1 MTGKPNLT
9 EEDPEPQ
16 RAAAGHRDSI
26 ADGLVGI
33 VRLHDV
39 PTAEHLDAVGT
50 LTFHLCSELRF
61 DADFTER
68 VVLAARLHD
77 VGKERI
83 PVDILRKPDS
93 LTASEWA
100 SMAQHADHSATIL
113 GGFSQLADLAPIVRA
128 HHERID
134 GAGYPDHLVGTEIP
148 LEARIIA
155 VPDAFHAMTS
165 IRPYTPVRSPV
176 EAIAEL
182 QRCSGTQFEPE
193 VVRAFVALI
202 GRRFATVEPCLGLRL
217 KQRG

>member
-1 MTGKPNLT
+1 M
-9 EEDPEPQ
+9 
-16 RAAAGHRDSI
+16 
-26 ADGLVGI
+26 

-50 LTFHLCSELRF
+50 LAYFLCTELHF
-61 DADFTER
+61 DDSFTDR

-83 PVDILRKPDS
+83 AVDILRKPEA
-93 LTASEWA
+93 LTPSEWR
-100 SMAQHADHSATIL
+100 SMARHADHSATIVA
-113 GGFSQLADLAPIVRA
+113 GFSWLADLAPIVRA

-134 GAGYPDHLVGTEIP
+134 GTGYPDRLVGSEIP

-165 IRPYTPVRSPV
+165 IRPYTALRGPSD
-176 EAIAEL
+176 ALAEL

-193 VVRAFVALI
+193 VVQAFVAMI
-202 GRRFATVEPCLGLRL
+202 ERRFATVEPRLRSL
-217 KQRG
+217 KRR